1 LILSANSESEI
12 KESPKDEV
20 TVFLNVIKQA
30 KILNDKIKIIVVN
43 INGRKTTNHFIK
55 DLTKT
60 LQNEEWKELA
70 AFIIPLDVS
79 SGLTKEKY
87 HVLDDHMNAKG
98 HAFVASK
105 LKELINNF

>member
-1 LILSANSESEI
+1 M
-12 KESPKDEV
+12 
-20 TVFLNVIKQA
+20 
-30 KILNDKIKIIVVN
+30 
-43 INGRKTTNHFIK
+43 
-55 DLTKT
+55 
-60 LQNEEWKELA
+60 QNEEWKELA
-70 AFIIPLDVS
+70 AFVIPLDVS